1 MIKAIVKMWDTKI
14 GEVTQLDDGY
24 CRFIYDENFLKS
36 NIQIS
41 PIFMPLSKNEYIFRD
56 LSYKTFLG
64 LPGLLAD
71 SLPDKFGT
79 SILADWLATNG
90 KTIDEFGP
98 VERLLYIGTRGLG
111 ALEFFPS
118 YIKKET
124 STNIYLDKIVDLCN
138 EVLNSDKHLGA
149 KEMDLRNLIK
159 VGTSAGGARAKAIV
173 AYNRSLDKFKSG
185 QIDAGEGYD
194 YYILKFDGI
203 TKNKDKDKI
212 DSIYATRIEYAYY
225 LMAIN
230 SGINM
235 SKSELL
241 IRDNK
246 YHFMTKRFDRYIDNL
261 GKMKKIH
268 MQSLC
273 AINHLPFDKTR
284 IFGYEQTVQIMK
296 KMNITQSDIEQFF
309 RRMVFN
315 IMARNQ
321 DDHVKNIS
329 FLMDKNGNWSLSPA
343 YDITYMY
350 DPTGKWTN
358 EHQMLVNGK
367 SSDINLNDI
376 ISAGKNMNI
385 SDIKMKKII
394 EEVKNEINKFDLYAS
409 KAYLPKEII
418 DEIKNSFELLD

>member
-24 CRFIYDENFLKS
+24 CSFIYDENFLKS

-79 SILADWLATNG
+79 SILADWLAING

-159 VGTSAGGARAKAIV
+159 VGT
-173 AYNRSLDKFKSG
+173 
-185 QIDAGEGYD
+185 
-194 YYILKFDGI
+194 
-203 TKNKDKDKI
+203 
-212 DSIYATRIEYAYY
+212 
-225 LMAIN
+225 
-230 SGINM
+230 
-235 SKSELL
+235 
-241 IRDNK
+241 
-246 YHFMTKRFDRYIDNL
+246 
-261 GKMKKIH
+261 
-268 MQSLC
+268 
-273 AINHLPFDKTR
+273 
-284 IFGYEQTVQIMK
+284 
-296 KMNITQSDIEQFF
+296 
-309 RRMVFN
+309 
-315 IMARNQ
+315 
-321 DDHVKNIS
+321 
-329 FLMDKNGNWSLSPA
+329 
-343 YDITYMY
+343 
-350 DPTGKWTN
+350 
-358 EHQMLVNGK
+358 
-367 SSDINLNDI
+367 
-376 ISAGKNMNI
+376 
-385 SDIKMKKII
+385 
-394 EEVKNEINKFDLYAS
+394 
-409 KAYLPKEII
+409 
-418 DEIKNSFELLD
+418 